1 MRGTTNWRRT
11 AAPALLAWLLLVVG
25 GCGWSGVNNRPLPF
39 AKGNGSGAITVTVEM
54 ANAVNLVPNSEV
66 KVDDVTVGSVRHIEM
81 RDWHAVL
88 SVGLEKGTHLP
99 ANALARIGQKSLL
112 GAEYLEIAV
121 PTTGAPVGSLKSGA
135 VIPLSR
141 TGRYPE
147 TEELFAALSTVLNG
161 GGLSQMGTITT
172 ELNKAL
178 NGRESDVRDLVSQL
192 STLIGR
198 LDAQRTQIVTAMEG
212 LNRLSSTFARERPAL
227 TRALATLPRAVDV
240 LRRERPKLTQALTRL
255 GTFGQHTT
263 QLLRTNQATLHRN
276 LAHLRPVLG
285 QLADA
290 GDSLTNALSDATFPF
305 PLEGLIKS
313 AKGDYLNLFLTV
325 DLTTKAINRDL
336 LGGISPL
343 DAVYGGLTGVAPS
356 KTATGATDPLGVPKS
371 LTVVP
376 RVPKVKAKTPV
387 KPPRV
392 SSGDSS
398 DSGNLLKGL
407 TGGLF

>member
-1 MRGTTNWRRT
+1 MRGTTNWRRI
-11 AAPALLAWLLLVVG
+11 AVAPTLLVCLLLVVG
-25 GCGWSGVNNRPLPF
+25 GCGVNNGPLPF

-66 KVDDVTVGSVRHIEM
+66 KVDDITVGSVRHIEM
-81 RDWHAVL
+81 KDWHAVL
-88 SVGLEKGTHLP
+88 TLGLEKGTRLP

-112 GAEYLEIAV
+112 GAEYLEIAA
-121 PTTGAPVGSLKSGA
+121 PTSEPAAGSLRSGA

-161 GGLSQMGTITT
+161 GGLSQVGTITT

-198 LDAQRTQIVTAMEG
+198 LDAQRTQIVTAMES
-212 LNRLSSTFARERPAL
+212 LNRLSSTFARERPTLA
-227 TRALATLPRAVDV
+227 RALATLPRAVDV
-240 LRRERPKLTQALTRL
+240 LRRERPKLTRTLTKL

-263 QLLRTNQATLHRN
+263 QLLRDNQAALHRN
-276 LAHLRPVLG
+276 LTNLQPVLG
-285 QLADA
+285 QLANA
-290 GDSLTNALSDATFPF
+290 GDSLTNALADATFPF

-325 DLTTKAINRDL
+325 DLTTKAITRDL

-343 DAVYGGLTGVAPS
+343 DAVYGGLTGSSPS
-356 KTATGATDPLGVPKS
+356 KTATDATDPLAVPNS
-371 LTVVP
+371 LTGVP
-376 RVPKVKAKTPV
+376 RVPKAKTPV
-387 KPPRV
+387 IPPPV
-392 SSGDSS
+392 TSEDSS
-398 DSGNLLKGL
+398 DSDNLLSGL